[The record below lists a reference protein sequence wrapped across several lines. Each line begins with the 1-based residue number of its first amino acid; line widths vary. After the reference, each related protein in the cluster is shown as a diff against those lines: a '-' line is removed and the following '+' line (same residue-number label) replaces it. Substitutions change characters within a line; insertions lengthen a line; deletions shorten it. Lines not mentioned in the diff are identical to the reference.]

1 MKATAKQDINISKEQ
16 RIVKGQ
22 EVNYFRLI
30 NNLDVKLIEV
40 ITEKGSFHIQ
50 ESYLTK
56 FFTIQN

>member
-50 ESYLTK
+50 ESY
-56 FFTIQN
+56 FNNYFTI